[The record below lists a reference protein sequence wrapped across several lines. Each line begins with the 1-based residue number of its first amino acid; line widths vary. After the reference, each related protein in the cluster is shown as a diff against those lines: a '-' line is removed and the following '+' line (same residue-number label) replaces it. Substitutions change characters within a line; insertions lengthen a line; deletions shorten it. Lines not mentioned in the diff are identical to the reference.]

1 MYVIMDFR
9 LIIFLTGVLGRLT
22 DCGGSCIVGEILI
35 TTQGCD
41 DKYGNPTGVSQLCCP
56 VDSAPDPKTCTW
68 RGDWP
73 ACNGRCHDDEVA
85 LEQNK

>member
-1 MYVIMDFR
+1 MIMDFR